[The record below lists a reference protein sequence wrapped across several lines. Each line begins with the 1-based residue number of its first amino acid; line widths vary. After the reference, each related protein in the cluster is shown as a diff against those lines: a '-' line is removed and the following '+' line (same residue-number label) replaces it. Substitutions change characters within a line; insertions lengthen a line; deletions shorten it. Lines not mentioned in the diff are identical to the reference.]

1 MPWEPP
7 PRPETA
13 QVQLI
18 SPKRG
23 VFLPLSPPEGAKLGP
38 ELREMPAASGPTG
51 VGYPGFLG
59 VQQRMHG
66 GGTGVP
72 WKQIL

>member
-51 VGYPGFLG
+51 VGYGP
-59 VQQRMHG
+59 QRPLPPLTEGSDRRSG
-66 GGTGVP
+66 GSHP
-72 WKQIL
+72 